1 LASLYSL
8 PEPLEVLMPSRARL
22 YEFIAV
28 VESGAIER
36 CYTEDSSM
44 PENAAGV
51 EGDHVV
57 IHTSASAEALR
68 HAIG

>member
-1 LASLYSL
+1 
-8 PEPLEVLMPSRARL
+8 
-22 YEFIAV
+22 
-28 VESGAIER
+28 
-36 CYTEDSSM
+36 M